1 MRRSGMLNRPRYL
14 TEYHMLRTEC
24 GATTPAAWL
33 FDAEDPVAV
42 TLAIGVAPKP
52 VHWTMSRELLAAGM
66 CRTRLRPAGDGDVQ
80 VHARLG
86 VLDND
91 QPDLRGV
98 RRPILVVDLMPP
110 EGSVRLFLDG
120 LIARIFLRRT
130 YEFLPKRR
138 EDRVV
143 ARQIAA
149 AEDRFRQ
156 VQS

>member
-1 MRRSGMLNRPRYL
+1 
-14 TEYHMLRTEC
+14 
-24 GATTPAAWL
+24 
-33 FDAEDPVAV
+33 
-42 TLAIGVAPKP
+42 
-52 VHWTMSRELLAAGM
+52 LLAAGM

-98 RRPILVVDLMPP
+98 RRPVLVVDLMPM
-110 EGSVRLFLDG
+110 GDGVRLFLDG
-120 LIARIFLRRT
+120 LIGRIFLRRT

-138 EDRVV
+138 EDRIV